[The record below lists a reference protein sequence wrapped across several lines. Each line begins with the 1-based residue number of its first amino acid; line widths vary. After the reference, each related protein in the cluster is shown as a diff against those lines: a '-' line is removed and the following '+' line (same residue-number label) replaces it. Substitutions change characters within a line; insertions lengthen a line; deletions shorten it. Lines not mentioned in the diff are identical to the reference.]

1 MKRAEKY
8 ARHIDAYVAFVHKR
22 RESNRHNVSSALTV
36 IGKVAG
42 RHAIIVD
49 DIIDTAGTV
58 ANAAELLKRKG
69 AETVRVV
76 ATHGVLSPP
85 AVDRLKNA
93 PIESVVITN
102 TLPVPAEA
110 EGFDKLEILSVAPIV
125 AEALQ
130 AIFIDSSVSEI
141 FLGENV

>member
-1 MKRAEKY
+1 
-8 ARHIDAYVAFVHKR
+8 VHKR
-22 RESNRHNVSSALTV
+22 RESDQHNVSAALTV

-49 DIIDTAGTV
+49 DMIDTAGTV
-58 ANAAELLKRKG
+58 ANAAELLRKKG
-69 AETVRVV
+69 AESVRVV

-85 AVDRLKNA
+85 AIDRLKNA
-93 PIESVVITN
+93 PIEKVVITN
-102 TLPVPAEA
+102 TLPIPEEA
-110 EGFDKLEILSVAPIV
+110 NGFDAFEVLSVAPIV